1 MGHLD
6 PARTTTQLVYLAL
19 LTKHLRVR
27 IEKKKKAKP
36 SKQEQQRN
44 TRDPL
49 TSPNCTRVDLGTLSG
64 SIALIVSWSGVYC
77 SCIECN
83 VQNAWCGGGWGYL

>member
-1 MGHLD
+1 
-6 PARTTTQLVYLAL
+6 LVSKKKKKFYPQNQGVTLVL
-19 LTKHLRVR
+19 LTKHLIVR

-49 TSPNCTRVDLGTLSG
+49 TSHNALELIWGLLVDRSL
-64 SIALIVSWSGVYC
+64 
-77 SCIECN
+77 
-83 VQNAWCGGGWGYL
+83 

>member
-1 MGHLD
+1 
-6 PARTTTQLVYLAL
+6 LVSLAL

-36 SKQEQQRN
+36 SKQEQQMN

-49 TSPNCTRVDLGTLSG
+49 TSPN
-64 SIALIVSWSGVYC
+64 ALELIC
-77 SCIECN
+77 E
-83 VQNAWCGGGWGYL
+83 L

>member
-1 MGHLD
+1 
-6 PARTTTQLVYLAL
+6 VSLAF

-49 TSPNCTRVDLGTLSG
+49 TSPNALELILGTLSE
-64 SIALIVSWSGVYC
+64 LITLVVSWSEVYY

-83 VQNAWCGGGWGYL
+83 VQNAWVIGAVVVGGYL

>member
-1 MGHLD
+1 MYVLNKHVSSSGAFFLNLTGHLD
-6 PARTTTQLVYLAL
+6 LTRITTQLVSLVL

-49 TSPNCTRVDLGTLSG
+49 TSPNALELILGTLSG
-64 SIALIVSWSGVYC
+64 SITLIVS
-77 SCIECN
+77 
-83 VQNAWCGGGWGYL
+83 